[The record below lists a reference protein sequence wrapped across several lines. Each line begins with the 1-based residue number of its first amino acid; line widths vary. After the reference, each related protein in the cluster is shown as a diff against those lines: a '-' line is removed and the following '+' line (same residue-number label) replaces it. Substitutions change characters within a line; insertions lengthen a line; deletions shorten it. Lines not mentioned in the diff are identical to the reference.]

1 MAKYSVESASYKG
14 ILKATSLFGGL
25 QVFTVLIQVIKSKI
39 IAVLLGAEGVG
50 IEGLFKSGIELVQ
63 SFTGLGLSNSA
74 VRDVAEANGTKD
86 MAKISRIVYVIRRL
100 VWVTGILG
108 LLSFAALSSWLSE
121 FSFGNNDYTISFL
134 ALSSVLLLDQI
145 CAGQKVVL
153 QGLAK
158 YSKLAKTTAY
168 GTTIGLL
175 VSIPFYYLL
184 GVEGIVHT
192 LILHSVCSLF
202 CSWYFS
208 RSIILVKQS
217 QSARETFIQ
226 SKTMVKMGL
235 AMCLSSVEAT
245 LIAYLLRS
253 FIRLEGGTVAVG
265 FFQAGFVLMNSY
277 VGLIFNAMGTDF
289 YPRLANV
296 NKDNNRCC
304 QVINEQGIVASC
316 LLTPILVLF
325 VIYFPIIISI
335 LYTKDFQCIGSY
347 IMWASLGM
355 VFRLSSWLISFMFLA
370 KGVSKLFILNETL
383 AKIYFFL
390 FNIIGY
396 KYGGLEGLGIAF
408 AVSYVIYTI
417 QVYIIANK
425 KFEFSWDS
433 DFVKLFAVTVSFV
446 VVALIICHLSTIYRF
461 TFGGLVLLV
470 SLIFSYIILDNK
482 IGLSTI
488 VKNKFKKR

>member
-1 MAKYSVESASYKG
+1 MAKYSVERASYKG

-25 QVFTVLIQVIKSKI
+25 QVFTILIQVIKSKI

-86 MAKISRIVYVIRRL
+86 VAKISRIVFVIRRL
-100 VWVTGILG
+100 VWVTGFFG

-208 RSIILVKQS
+208 KNIILVKQS
-217 QSARETFIQ
+217 QSVRETFIQ

-296 NKDNNRCC
+296 NMDNNRCC

-316 LLTPILVLF
+316 LLAPILVLF

-335 LYTKDFQCIGSY
+335 LYTKDFQCIESY

-417 QVYIIANK
+417 QVYIIANN
-425 KFEFSWDS
+425 KFEFRWDL
-433 DFVKLFAVTVSFV
+433 DFVKLFSVVVLLV

-488 VKNKFKKR
+488 VKNKLKKR